1 MTSQERILRMFEHKE
16 ADRVP
21 ITDAPWAGTMIR
33 WQKEGMPADADWR
46 DYFGVDKMEGLGVN
60 DIISPRYPAEVIEE
74 TDEFIITTTGWGVTL
89 KNFKVPDSTPEFLD
103 YKVNTPEKW
112 EEAKARMTVSRDRLD
127 WDYLKTVFPRWRAEG
142 RFIEAGFW
150 FGFDVLHSWMAGF
163 ETVIIAMIENPEW
176 IKDMIRTYLDAS
188 IAYYDLIW
196 DAGYHFDAIGW
207 PDDMGYKGTTFFS
220 NELYAAIL
228 QPFHKKAIDWAH
240 NHGIKARLHSCGNIM
255 TRIPQLV
262 EIGLDALNPIEIK
275 AGMDLKALKRDYG
288 DKLVFH
294 GGANALLLHKPAEI
308 VPYIEDVLPVVK
320 EKGGYIFSSDHS
332 IPNTVSLEHYRTIVA
347 AVKKFGA
354 Y

>member
-1 MTSQERILRMFEHKE
+1 MTSQERISRMFEHRE
-16 ADRVP
+16 ADRIP
-21 ITDAPWAGTMIR
+21 ITDAPWAGTLLR
-33 WQKEGMPADADWR
+33 WKKEGMPAGVDWR
-46 DYFGVDKMEGLGVN
+46 DYFGVDKIEGLSV
-60 DIISPRYPAEVIEE
+60 DTSPRYEAKVLEE
-74 TDEFIITTTGWGVTL
+74 TDEFVISTTGWGVTL
-89 KNFKVPDSTPEFLD
+89 KNFRVPDSTPQFLD
-103 YKVNTPEKW
+103 YTVNTPEKW
-112 EEAKARMTVSRDRLD
+112 EAAKKRMAISRDRVA
-127 WDYLKTVFPRWRAEG
+127 WNYIKENYPRWRAEG

-163 ETVIIAMIENPEW
+163 ETVITAMVEDPEW
-176 IKDMIRTYLDAS
+176 IKDMIGTYLES
-188 IAYYDLIW
+188 NIAYFDMIW
-196 DAGYHFDAIGW
+196 DAGYHVDAITW
-207 PDDMGYKGTTFFS
+207 PDDMGYKGATFFS
-220 NELYAAIL
+220 NQMYADIL

-240 NHGIKARLHSCGNIM
+240 NHGIWAHLHSCGNIM
-255 TRIPQLV
+255 ARIPQLV

-308 VPYIEDVLPVVK
+308 LPYIEEMLPIVK

-332 IPNTVSLEHYRTIVA
+332 IPNTVSLENYRAIVD